1 MTEYG
6 MILQTMGMN
15 IILSLDTKKKQQ
27 LQKSLEQ
34 KKRTLTLWT
43 EKIEML
49 RVDLDLIRHE
59 YDVRI
64 GYLLLKDNQLDL
76 ELIQLQNLKRLMEE
90 GMTYD
95 EAVKYE
101 EDKFYNEIL
110 RMQEEQKRIDEEKE
124 ILQTVESLSD
134 EVKDQLKELWKKLI
148 RRFHPDLVLNRHEK
162 EEREEIMKQIN
173 AAYSAGDLEA
183 LEHIALRAP
192 RVSIK
197 EATVEDLE
205 KELIEIENA
214 ILMAK
219 DEWDGLKGSEWFGWM
234 KKIDKAKRTG
244 EDVFAQLEKNL
255 LDDIA
260 KKITFARSLREEV
273 NPQVVL

>member
-1 MTEYG
+1 MNQK
-6 MILQTMGMN
+6 ILVN
-15 IILSLDTKKKQQ
+15 PDTKKKQQ

-34 KKRTLTLWT
+34 KKRVLTLWT

-49 RVDLDLIRHE
+49 CADLDLIKHE
-59 YDVRI
+59 YHVRI

-76 ELIQLQNLKRLMEE
+76 ELIQLRNLKRLMEE
-90 GMTYD
+90 GMTYA
-95 EAVKYE
+95 EAIKHE

-110 RMQEEQKRIDEEKE
+110 RMQEEQKKIDEEKE
-124 ILQTVESLSD
+124 MLETAQSLPE
-134 EVKDQLKELWKKLI
+134 EVKEELKELWKKLI
-148 RRFHPDLVLNRHEK
+148 RRFHPDLVVDKEEK

-183 LEHIALRAP
+183 LQHISLRAK

-197 EATVEDLE
+197 EATVEELE
-205 KELIEIENA
+205 KELVDIENA
-214 ILMAK
+214 ILMARE
-219 DEWDGLKGSEWFGWM
+219 EWDSLKGSEWFGWM
-234 KKIDKAKRTG
+234 KKIDKAKKTG

-260 KKITFARSLREEV
+260 RKITLARSLREEV